1 MVAPARSAEKERTMK
16 TTNINNTNNAERL
29 HVAALVVAAQSGD
42 RAAFGEL
49 FERFEQ
55 HVFAIAL
62 RRIGNYTEAQE
73 LCQDVFIQAMEKIGQ
88 LRQPECFGG
97 WLRQITHRM
106 AINRMVR
113 RGPDLPTEPETL
125 AATIVEESNPLKSVL
140 ADERDTQLRAGLE
153 RLRELDRETL
163 VAFYVEGRS
172 LAEMSDDF
180 DAPLGTIKRRLH
192 VARKR
197 LAKEVEPLAV

>member
-1 MVAPARSAEKERTMK
+1 MK